1 MVYLDHKQTARGK
14 NEHTGMDL
22 DCGVR
27 RDDVRDDGSDDTMIE
42 LVMALVGMSLPVM
55 AWIGLVAL

>member
-1 MVYLDHKQTARGK
+1 MG
-14 NEHTGMDL
+14 L
-22 DCGVR
+22 DCGFR

-55 AWIGLVAL
+55 TWIGLVAL

>member
-1 MVYLDHKQTARGK
+1 MSILVWVWIAVF
-14 NEHTGMDL
+14 
-22 DCGVR
+22 VR

-42 LVMALVGMSLPVM
+42 LVMALVGRSLPVM

>member
-14 NEHTGMDL
+14 NEHTGLGL